1 MWVIAGIGVS
11 VLPSSRSASMR
22 RSPSMRPDP
31 RSRPIIWKD
40 MAAAGAMALPLIL
53 MVIGRRYTVAG
64 VTFGVIREK

>member
-1 MWVIAGIGVS
+1 
-11 VLPSSRSASMR
+11 
-22 RSPSMRPDP
+22 
-31 RSRPIIWKD
+31 

>member
-1 MWVIAGIGVS
+1 
-11 VLPSSRSASMR
+11 
-22 RSPSMRPDP
+22 MRPDP